1 MPYIYI
7 IDAVSVDGYLLLP
20 FFLPSGPPLQ
30 HSSLQ
35 SSLDQ
40 SVVAHRLIH
49 SGKSSLQGASANEI
63 KKCYYS
69 KYNKP
74 RFNIVHQSNFFEITI
89 SNNTFLPNSAPSNI
103 VHLDKKVLC
112 IRKSHYDKKSK
123 GFHQDLYVFHPRLM
137 QEIICWIDL
146 SILGR
151 RL

>member
-1 MPYIYI
+1 MFQQTNSKLNLNL
-7 IDAVSVDGYLLLP
+7 VLVDGCLLLP

-74 RFNIVHQSNFFEITI
+74 RFNKAIIPKYGFLRIPSCLTPPPTTLSTSTRRYFALENLITTRNPKVFIMISKFFI
-89 SNNTFLPNSAPSNI
+89 
-103 VHLDKKVLC
+103 LD
-112 IRKSHYDKKSK
+112 
-123 GFHQDLYVFHPRLM
+123 
-137 QEIICWIDL
+137 
-146 SILGR
+146 
-151 RL
+151 